1 MHIFLTGNVQVGKST
16 VINKVLAQ
24 LPLTVGGFRSG
35 FDHQRSQ
42 SDRWL
47 YMWDASQPPAQDE
60 THRIVHF
67 TENKPQVFTERIDA
81 IGAAALRRA
90 RENGAQLILMDEC
103 GRFEG
108 RAEEFKREIFAV
120 LDGDTPVLGVVRQGY
135 GGWLDEIRS
144 HPNVTVLT
152 VTEENRD
159 TLHAQILSLLQK

>member
-1 MHIFLTGNVQVGKST
+1 MGKST
-16 VINKVLAQ
+16 VINKALAQ

-35 FDHQRSQ
+35 FDHQRGQ
-42 SDRWL
+42 SSRWL
-47 YMWDASQPPAQDE
+47 YMWDASQSPVQDE
-60 THRIVHF
+60 AHRIVRF
-67 TENKPQVFTERIDA
+67 SDDKPQVFTDRIDA

-90 RENGAQLILMDEC
+90 RETDAQLILMDEC

-108 RAEEFKREIFAV
+108 KAEVFKQEIFAA
-120 LDGDTPVLGVVRQGY
+120 LDGNTPVLGVVRQGY

-159 TLHAQILSLLQK
+159 TLHGHILSLLQK